1 MFGGRES
8 DVLDR
13 YYLAAKEA
21 QADVVVRVTGDCPL
35 HNGEVVDRT
44 IEYFSKSG
52 ADYALGAADLPE
64 GLDTE
69 IFTFAALERSARAS
83 ILPSEREHVTPYI
96 RNHPEIFK
104 IAESWKLG
112 GEDHSALHLSVDT
125 QEDFVFAEAIF
136 NELGEDFRT
145 TDVLALLTRQPG
157 LRAINEGTTGYEGL
171 HKSLKEDEEWKLI
184 QRLVLGTV
192 QLGLSY
198 GVDSM
203 PQPTKAESFGILDQ
217 AYAAG
222 IRIFDTASA
231 YGSAE
236 EVLGEWMASRGCAQ
250 SMRIISKGSGR
261 ADLERSLQRLRLQTL
276 DGYLLHNNRGDVA
289 ELQAAQRDGL
299 VKHIGAS
306 IYHPE
311 EVEPWFEYVQIPYS
325 ALDRR
330 FEQVSTPVVFARSPF
345 LQGVLLIEPG
355 ALPAHLAA
363 ARPYLESFIDVA
375 ARFGLSQLQ
384 AALLF
389 ALHQE
394 PAHRIVFGVKSAVQ
408 LTEILAAAHTAVP
421 EGFLDAVRALP
432 KPPVD
437 IIDPS
442 RWHH

>member
-1 MFGGRES
+1 MGSTRLPGKILKPLAGKPMLAVELERLKTSTMVDAIVLTTTTNPKDDATAALGESFGIPVFRGSES
-8 DVLDR
+8 DVLER

-236 EVLGEWMASRGCAQ
+236 EVLGDP
-250 SMRIISKGSGR
+250 K
-261 ADLERSLQRLRLQTL
+261 ADYTKE
-276 DGYLLHNNRGDVA
+276 LLTA
-289 ELQAAQRDGL
+289 
-299 VKHIGAS
+299 IP
-306 IYHPE
+306 HP
-311 EVEPWFEYVQIPYS
+311 
-325 ALDRR
+325 
-330 FEQVSTPVVFARSPF
+330 
-345 LQGVLLIEPG
+345 
-355 ALPAHLAA
+355 PA
-363 ARPYLESFIDVA
+363 
-375 ARFGLSQLQ
+375 
-384 AALLF
+384 
-389 ALHQE
+389 
-394 PAHRIVFGVKSAVQ
+394 
-408 LTEILAAAHTAVP
+408 
-421 EGFLDAVRALP
+421 
-432 KPPVD
+432 
-437 IIDPS
+437 
-442 RWHH
+442 